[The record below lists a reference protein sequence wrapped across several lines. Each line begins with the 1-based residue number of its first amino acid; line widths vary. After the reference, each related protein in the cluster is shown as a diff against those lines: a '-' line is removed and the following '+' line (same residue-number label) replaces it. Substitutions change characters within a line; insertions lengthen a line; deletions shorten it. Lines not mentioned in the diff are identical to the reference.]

1 MGCGAVVVQEN
12 RCTMQGL
19 LARMARGRRD
29 RPESALRAMLDRVS
43 PAFDMI
49 PSRLFLAGC

>member
-1 MGCGAVVVQEN
+1 MGCGVVVQEN

-49 PSRLFLAGC
+49 PPRLFLAGC